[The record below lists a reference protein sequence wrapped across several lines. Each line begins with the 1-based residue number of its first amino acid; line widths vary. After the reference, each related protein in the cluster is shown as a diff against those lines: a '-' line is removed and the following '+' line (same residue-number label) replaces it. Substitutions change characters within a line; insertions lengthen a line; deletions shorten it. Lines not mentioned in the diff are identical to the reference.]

1 MSDITITFPAW
12 ATPLLIGVL
21 YWPVLLVAAL
31 GLAWLGAI
39 VHGWFRAAL
48 FGLAAIAPS
57 PATSLHGY
65 ARKNVQPISCPRP
78 DGDLDFG
85 QGTCPRCNKHS
96 PHPDTF

>member
-31 GLAWLGAI
+31 GLAWLGTI

-48 FGLAAIAPS
+48 FGLAAIAFLSCLMPLALDLVAGIDS
-57 PATSLHGY
+57 VS
-65 ARKNVQPISCPRP
+65 ARRAWAR
-78 DGDLDFG
+78 
-85 QGTCPRCNKHS
+85 TRR
-96 PHPDTF
+96 